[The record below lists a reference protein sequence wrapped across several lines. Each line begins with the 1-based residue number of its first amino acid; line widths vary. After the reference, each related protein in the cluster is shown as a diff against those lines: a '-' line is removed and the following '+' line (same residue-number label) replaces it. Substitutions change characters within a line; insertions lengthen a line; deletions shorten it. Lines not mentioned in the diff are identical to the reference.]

1 MPKSEEQTK
10 DIRAFT
16 HLQLQRNRPLAALI
30 WNAGNLVS
38 LRKNSINLKFMFRQV
53 KSGSSTNFKPH
64 KKNKNK
70 NISKWNSEA

>member
-10 DIRAFT
+10 DIR
-16 HLQLQRNRPLAALI
+16 LQLQRNRPLAALI